1 MEKWGFGSSVFLVDK
16 AGFDYQNAGVGIPK
30 GHLANF
36 GRRCFN
42 SKSGRVPAAAGGR
55 LAVGGA
61 FMSKSR
67 VCFIFQRRHSAT
79 TRAVFVIAGTWCR
92 GGCC

>member
-61 FMSKSR
+61 FMSKC
-67 VCFIFQRRHSAT
+67 VCVLYFKGAILLPHELSL
-79 TRAVFVIAGTWCR
+79 
-92 GGCC
+92 